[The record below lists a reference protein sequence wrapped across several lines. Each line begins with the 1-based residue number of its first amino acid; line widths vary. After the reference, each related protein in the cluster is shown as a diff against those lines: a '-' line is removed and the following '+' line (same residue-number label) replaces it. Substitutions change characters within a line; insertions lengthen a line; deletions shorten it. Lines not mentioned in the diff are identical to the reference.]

1 MNTSMPLNGGLGTQA
16 PGSSAVLKG
25 CPGGA
30 RTKRRGSSWA
40 APLPSIFGLPGLG
53 SLGWLSS
60 LSLVSGLG
68 SVLHFPRSSLQVDK
82 QDSEFLPSAP
92 PPDRDP
98 CGLYKQATDYF

>member
-1 MNTSMPLNGGLGTQA
+1 MPLKGGLGTQT

-25 CPGGA
+25 CPGDT
-30 RTKRRGSSWA
+30 RTKTRGSSLA
-40 APLPSIFGLPGLG
+40 APLPSIFGLPGLS

-82 QDSEFLPSAP
+82 RDSEFLPSTP